1 MLALGLASVA
11 AGQETLV
18 SPGERIRVKHAC
30 EGDAKPAPC
39 RPVIGKVRA
48 VEGDTIVVDQDG
60 DGEQRLVLGPA
71 AKVELERRPARPCPR
86 RTGPGNPRGCRGGR
100 HRRPK
105 LPQQQLGARVVRLLD
120 VFTVPSGALIGVI
133 AGALTKSEKWR
144 TVKQPTARLELLPA
158 VTPDGVAVAGRVS
171 F

>member
-11 AGQETLV
+11 AGQETFV

-39 RPVIGKVRA
+39 QPVVGKVRA
-48 VEGDTIVVDQDG
+48 VEGDTIVLDQDG
-60 DGEQRLVLGPA
+60 DGERRLVLGPA
-71 AKVELERRPARPCPR
+71 AQVELS
-86 RTGPGNPRGCRGGR
+86 GGR
-100 HRRPK
+100 HGHA
-105 LPQQQLGARVVRLLD
+105 LAGLGLGILAGVAVGVIGDQSCRSSSTEPEWCAFWY
-120 VFTVPSGALIGVI
+120 VFTVPSGALLGVI
-133 AGALTKSEKWR
+133 TGALTKSEKWR

-158 VTPDGVAVAGRVS
+158 VTPDGVALSGRVR